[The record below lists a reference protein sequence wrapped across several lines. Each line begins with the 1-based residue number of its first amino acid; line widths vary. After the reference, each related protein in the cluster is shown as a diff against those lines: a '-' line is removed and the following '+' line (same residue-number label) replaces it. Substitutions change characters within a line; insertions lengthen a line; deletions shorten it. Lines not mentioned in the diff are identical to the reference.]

1 MVDENSS
8 APPAKPT
15 WFEGSVRVVAYVLL
29 GIFGLLYS
37 TGAAKLA
44 YDRSRSVIFAIL
56 AFALSPL
63 YYPYYAFTQPA
74 PTVMGAARK
83 LKGMF

>member
-1 MVDENSS
+1 MADENSA
-8 APPAKPT
+8 APPPKSSSG
-15 WFEGSVRVVAYVLL
+15 WLWWLIVLITSL
-29 GIFGLLYS
+29 IFSLLYGV
-37 TGAAKLA
+37 GAAKLA
-44 YDRSRSVIFAIL
+44 YDRSGSALFAL
-56 AFALSPL
+56 AAFFLSPL

>member
-1 MVDENSS
+1 MADEDSA
-8 APPAKPT
+8 APPPKST
-15 WFEGSVRVVAYVLL
+15 GGWIWWLIVLITSL
-29 GIFGLLYS
+29 IFSLLYGV
-37 TGAAKLA
+37 GAAKLA
-44 YDRSRSVIFAIL
+44 YDRTRSALFAIL
-56 AFALSPL
+56 AFFLSPL

>member
-1 MVDENSS
+1 MADETKTTPWN
-8 APPAKPT
+8 ATTIAT
-15 WFEGSVRVVAYVLL
+15 TIVTL
-29 GIFGLLYS
+29 IFFVLYS

-44 YDRSRSVIFAIL
+44 YTRNSSMALAIGAFIF
-56 AFALSPL
+56 SPF

-83 LKGMF
+83 LKGLW

>member
-1 MVDENSS
+1 MADENSS
-8 APPAKPT
+8 APPPKNSP
-15 WFEGSVRVVAYVLL
+15 WWLGWLIVLITSL
-29 GIFGLLYS
+29 IFSLLYGV
-37 TGAAKLA
+37 GAAKLA
-44 YDRSRSVIFAIL
+44 YDRSGSALFALI
-56 AFALSPL
+56 AFFLSPL

>member
-1 MVDENSS
+1 LI
-8 APPAKPT
+8 
-15 WFEGSVRVVAYVLL
+15 VLL
-29 GIFGLLYS
+29 TSILFSFLYAV
-37 TGAAKLA
+37 GAAKLA

-56 AFALSPL
+56 AFFLSPL

>member
-1 MVDENSS
+1 MADENSA
-8 APPAKPT
+8 APPPKSSSG
-15 WFEGSVRVVAYVLL
+15 WIWWLIVLITSL
-29 GIFGLLYS
+29 IFSLLYGV
-37 TGAAKLA
+37 GAAKLA
-44 YDRSRSVIFAIL
+44 YDRSGSALFAL
-56 AFALSPL
+56 VAFFLSPL

>member
-1 MVDENSS
+1 MADENSS
-8 APPAKPT
+8 APPPKPSWLWGVIVLVT
-15 WFEGSVRVVAYVLL
+15 YV
-29 GIFGLLYS
+29 IFGLLYA

-44 YDRSRSVIFAIL
+44 YDRSRSALLAIV
-56 AFALSPL
+56 AFFLSPL